1 MAKTRSET
9 GKITKKK
16 NRRSIVNISGEKL
29 KKTCKLIIKKMSD
42 GEIENLTQGVHKN
55 IILNQSINKND
66 ADSAKDENNR
76 VLILNSVGKKHN
88 KIKPNIKIKRLRQA
102 LFNQEKELDAL
113 QEQFSGLNRQL
124 S

>member
-1 MAKTRSET
+1 
-9 GKITKKK
+9 
-16 NRRSIVNISGEKL
+16 
-29 KKTCKLIIKKMSD
+29 MSD